1 MKDMNKS
8 LQADLNK
15 YARTVK
21 GSAMVDDSHFY
32 DFRQNIYGG
41 EMAPQIRKMFLEGD
55 GNELVSKACAVNS
68 SSMLG
73 YNFFHWVSRES
84 PLKLFLKDGSQIQ
97 YTDVLY
103 EVKIPV
109 LKGTRAANMDI
120 ILKNDDGDILFIES
134 KFLEYLSTSKFSI
147 SDTYKKE
154 SSYYVKGADWADFIS
169 HLDTTL
175 EKQYWVGIKQEICHL
190 IGLTN
195 WVNGVQV
202 DQLPI
207 YAEARSVHF
216 INLVFEPNPEEYH
229 KEYESFLAY
238 RNRYSEL
245 HLKLED
251 LSMIPKGITM
261 SFLSYSDIWD
271 SFTESIS
278 PELEGYLDKHY
289 MKFAKKDPHY

>member
-1 MKDMNKS
+1 MNKT
-8 LQADLNK
+8 LKADLNE
-15 YARTVK
+15 YARTVE
-21 GSAMVDDSHFY
+21 GSAMVDSSHFY

-41 EMAPQIRKMFLEGD
+41 EMAPRFRKMFLEGD

-73 YNFFHWVSRES
+73 YNFFHWVSKEK
-84 PLKLFLKDGSQIQ
+84 PLKLSYNDGSEIQ

-120 ILKNDDGDILFIES
+120 ILKNDNGDILFIES

-154 SSYYVKGADWADFIS
+154 SSYYPKATRWADFIS

-175 EKQYWVGIKQEICHL
+175 EKQYWGGIKQEICHL

-195 WVNGVQV
+195 WTEGREV
-202 DQLPI
+202 DSLP
-207 YAEARSVHF
+207 EFKDTRDVRF
-216 INLVFEPNPEEYH
+216 INLVFKPSAIYQ
-229 KEYESFLAY
+229 KEHEAFCAY
-238 RNRYSEL
+238 RDRYEEL
-245 HLKLED
+245 HRNLVALN
-251 LSMIPKGITM
+251 MIPQGILM
-261 SFLSYSDIWD
+261 SFLSYSDIW
-271 SFTESIS
+271 SELTECID
-278 PELEGYLDKHY
+278 PYLKGYLYKHY
-289 MKFAKKDPHY
+289 MQFAEQSQQ